1 MNNEDIIKQNIA
13 KNLIY
18 YRKINNLTQIQ
29 LAEKLSY
36 SDKAISKWERGE
48 SVPDIFTLKKI
59 ATLYRIN
66 VDDLLKEK
74 TTRRQFIY
82 KNRLIVSLMGVG
94 LTWLVATSAYMI
106 ISMISE
112 SLSSPISNLWLVWIY
127 ATLASFIV
135 AFIFAKIWGER
146 WHRFFLVSGIVLSA
160 SAIVFLHL
168 LLANIPSSWL
178 VWCVFGPLEILVILW
193 YLINKKKK
201 DIN

>member
-106 ISMISE
+106 ISIISE
-112 SLSSPISNLWLVWIY
+112 SLSSHINNLWLVWIY

-135 AFIFAKIWGER
+135 AFVFAKIWGER

-160 SAIVFLHL
+160 CAIVFLHL

>member
-1 MNNEDIIKQNIA
+1 MNNEDLIKQNIA
-13 KNLIY
+13 KNLVY

-59 ATLYRIN
+59 ATLFRIN

-74 TTRRQFIY
+74 TKRRQFIY
-82 KNRLIVSLMGVG
+82 KNKLIVSLMSVG
-94 LTWLVATSAYMI
+94 LVWLVATSAYMI
-106 ISMISE
+106 ISIVSE
-112 SLSSPISNLWLVWIY
+112 SLSSPINNLWLVWIY

-135 AFIFAKIWGER
+135 AFIFAKIWGKR

-160 SAIVFLHL
+160 SAIIFLHL
-168 LLANIPSSWL
+168 LLANVPSSWL

>member
-201 DIN
+201 DLN

>member
-59 ATLYRIN
+59 ASLYRIN